1 MNDILTLVAR
11 TYDGNI
17 ITGEIRRDVFC
28 RLDSIGQTEFYAA
41 QSTDL
46 KPELK
51 FILADY
57 LDYADEYLCIY
68 NGTWFRVIRTYRTGQ
83 ELELVVQRAT
93 KEEAGADE

>member
-1 MNDILTLVAR
+1 MDDIMTLVGR
-11 TYDGNI
+11 TYDGN
-17 ITGEIRRDVFC
+17 TVTNETRRDVFC
-28 RLDSIGQTEFYAA
+28 RLVSIGQTEFYAA

-68 NGTWFRVIRTYRTGQ
+68 SGMWYRVIRTYRTGQ
-83 ELELVVQRAT
+83 VLELVVQRAT

>member
-11 TYDGNI
+11 TYDGNNV
-17 ITGEIRRDVFC
+17 TSETTRDVFC
-28 RLDSIGQTEFYAA
+28 RIASIGQTEFYASK
-41 QSTDL
+41 STDL

-51 FILADY
+51 FIIADY

-68 NGTWFRVIRTYRTGQ
+68 SGQWYRVIRTYRTGQ